1 MLRQQTTKFRRGLP
15 SLCPHVMQSGGQQPG
30 FAAPGFLL
38 LVFLHWGQDDVS
50 GPKASL
56 KQSGSW
62 LGSAS
67 KFSLQFLRQGLM
79 PVWAP
84 AQTHGFAVELGTD
97 LQSAS
102 RWILRLLAAG

>member
-1 MLRQQTTKFRRGLP
+1 MLRQQTAKFWSGLP
-15 SLCPHVMQSGGQQPG
+15 SLCPHVMQSGVQWPG

-67 KFSLQFLRQGLM
+67 KFSLQFLRQGLR